1 MCRHEVNFL
10 LGTADGIVC
19 RKCGAKFA
27 SFEEITAASGDAP
40 QAAPEAPAPQDKP
53 KAQRGRKKKEE

>member
-27 SFEEITAASGDAP
+27 SFEEINGEAP
-40 QAAPEAPAPQDKP
+40 QAAPEAPAAPEKP
-53 KAQRGRKKKEE
+53 KATRTRKKKEE

>member
-27 SFEEITAASGDAP
+27 SFAEITGTP
-40 QAAPEAPAPQDKP
+40 QGKPEETPAPQDKP
-53 KAQRGRKKKEE
+53 KATRGRKKKEE

>member
-10 LGTADGIVC
+10 IGTADGIVC

-27 SFEEITAASGDAP
+27 SFEEINGEVA